1 MLTLIKKGTK
11 LSIYSKYSDEK
22 NMFTSFYIPFI
33 RNVLFF
39 KNAFLYKGIRCYRFS
54 SPVSETRNLPRLKL
68 RGLPFDASEE
78 EIKNFFQN
86 FQLSKEYNPVHIIK
100 GMKNNPTGQAY
111 VYFDDEEE
119 ARNACKSLNRKFM
132 RDRYIEIY
140 TDYIVNHNLTPVKTH
155 VTRLM
160 RDRYRKDNQ

>member
-1 MLTLIKKGTK
+1 MC
-11 LSIYSKYSDEK
+11 E
-22 NMFTSFYIPFI
+22 
-33 RNVLFF
+33 
-39 KNAFLYKGIRCYRFS
+39 GIRYYRFS

-78 EIKNFFQN
+78 EIKFFFQN

-100 GMKNNPTGQAY
+100 GIKNKPTGHAY

-140 TDYIVNHNLTPVKTH
+140 TDYIANHNLTPVKTH